1 MAKSNLFLFAVLL
14 FAFFNTFQPSVI
26 ADEQEKAQEQEK
38 VYELPEVTVVGK
50 EESYFTTLP
59 PRDLIKRPITESP
72 GLETATS
79 VIGRKEIQ
87 QLKAY
92 SIVDAMKY
100 VPGAWTESR
109 GRKVKQFF
117 SVRGQRYPYPGYTI
131 DGAWFREFH
140 ETNYFLSAANVERI
154 EIVRSS
160 SAMLLG
166 PGAMTGMINIIPRD
180 YTEQETQ
187 IDTIFGSDNTYRTY
201 LSHGNAGKDY
211 SYALGAGYR
220 HTDGHWHNSR
230 ENMSN
235 IFGRLS
241 FKPTSELTLSLNSFV
256 IFGDRELRLA
266 EPPATST
273 LQTRRES
280 FDPMTTFIFVG
291 KARYEPSD
299 RASTDVTV
307 NYANRRFHG
316 HRQASPPSWTEKPW
330 SASDWLEHDYE
341 YGINVI
347 QSLRLSERNVLRLG
361 GMFNRW
367 ESPTGKRFYVGRP
380 GDLWTYSGVV
390 VDEHDFGRLDLNL
403 GYRVSRT
410 YFDRFG
416 GFNVEGSA
424 AGLTSVLV
432 DDEWEDPLHTIT
444 LGASYELTDELT
456 LFGNYTWGQ
465 IAAAPGMLNAELQRP
480 GIETR
485 SKLDI
490 GIKKKIERF
499 GEVAL
504 TGFYVY
510 QDDAALLSSQ
520 KVIVNGV
527 DFGLYE
533 NGDRDNF
540 GLELDIRS
548 VRFENGLQFFFNA
561 TAMQTRRT
569 KNGGWGKDR
578 EIPEIVL
585 GGGAFYGFGD
595 FELAVFANHVSD
607 YENERFL
614 PSPNPSAPLGDFTEL
629 NAQITYHFGKKK
641 DRSVFFRV
649 DNIGDKHYSTVNG
662 YPDQGRRFMTGMS
675 IKF

>member
-1 MAKSNLFLFAVLL
+1 MPKEKLFVFGLLLFLFIT
-14 FAFFNTFQPSVI
+14 FFTNSVT
-26 ADEQEKAQEQEK
+26 AEEQETGEQEK
-38 VYELPEVTVVGK
+38 VYELPDVNVIGR

-59 PRDLIKRPITESP
+59 PRDLIKQPITESP

-79 VIGRKEIQ
+79 VIGREEIQ

-92 SIVDAMKY
+92 SVVDAMKY

-140 ETNYFLSAANVERI
+140 ETNYFLSAANIERI

-166 PGAMTGMINIIPRD
+166 PGGMTGMINVIPRD

-187 IDTIFGSDNTYRTY
+187 IDTIFGSDNTYRTH
-201 LSHGNAGKDY
+201 LSHGNAGKNY
-211 SYALGAGYR
+211 NYGLGVGYR

-235 IFGRLS
+235 IFGRVS
-241 FKPTSELTLSLNSFV
+241 FKPAEEWTLSANTFV

-266 EPPATST
+266 EPPASSP
-273 LQTRRES
+273 LQRRRDS

-299 RASTDVTV
+299 RASTDITV
-307 NYANRRFHG
+307 NYANRRFYG
-316 HRQASPPSWTEKPW
+316 HRVDANVSTN
-330 SASDWLEHDYE
+330 WLEHDYE

-347 QSLRLSERNVLRLG
+347 QSLRLSDRNVLRFG
-361 GMFNRW
+361 GMFNQW

-390 VDEHDFGRLDLNL
+390 VDEHDFGKLDLNF

-410 YFDRFG
+410 YYRQFG
-416 GFNVEGSA
+416 GFNVEGTVTKDLRA
-424 AGLTSVLV
+424 VEEV
-432 DDEWEDPLHTIT
+432 RNEWEDPLHTIT
-444 LGASYELTDELT
+444 LGAAYELTDEYT
-456 LFGNYTWGQ
+456 LFGNVTWGQ
-465 IAAAPGMLNAELQRP
+465 IAATPGMLDVDLKRP
-480 GIETR
+480 GAETR
-485 SKLDI
+485 TKYDL
-490 GIKKKIERF
+490 GIKKKVENF

-510 QDDAALLSSQ
+510 QDNAALLNGG
-520 KVIVNGV
+520 KVTNLMGDEIA
-527 DFGLYE
+527 LYE
-533 NGDRDNF
+533 NADRDNM

-548 VRFENGLQFFFNA
+548 MRFENGLQFFFNA

-569 KNGGWGKDR
+569 TNGRWSKDK
-578 EIPEIVL
+578 EIPEFIL
-585 GGGAFYGFGD
+585 GGGTFYRFDD
-595 FELAVFANHVSD
+595 FELAVFANHVSP
-607 YENERFL
+607 YENDRFL
-614 PSPNPSAPLGDFTEL
+614 PGGSPPAPLGDFTEL
-629 NAQITYHFGKKK
+629 NAQITYYFGKKK
-641 DRSVFFRV
+641 DRSVFFRI